1 MSSMLAIHLT
11 QFGEPEQSLKVVDVP
26 EPPAPAAGQAL
37 IQVEYAPLDHHDL
50 LLARGVYP
58 VRPELPSV
66 IGNEGAGTVL
76 AVGPGVT
83 RIRPGDTVLLPFGT
97 FAWSEQVL
105 AEAAKLTAVDRA
117 ISLEQAAMLTINPT
131 TAGLLVESRDLPAGS
146 WVVQNA
152 ANSGVGRSVIA
163 FAKERGLRTINI
175 VRREELVT
183 ELEALG
189 ADIVLIDSPDV
200 AVRVRAA
207 IGDDPVLLGLDGV
220 SGKATSLLLD
230 VLTDGALLL
239 IYGYMSGEP
248 FTPDR
253 NVLRAKNITTTKFWM
268 YQDEYLPRHP
278 DIGAESARL
287 VAAGKLTLPS
297 APVHQAKDFAE
308 ALAYLQKNGKVLLDF
323 NPHRE

>member
-1 MSSMLAIHLT
+1 MLAIHLT
-11 QFGEPEQSLKVVDVP
+11 QFGEPEQSLQVVDVP

-50 LLARGVYP
+50 LLAQGVYP

-83 RIRPGDTVLLPFGT
+83 HIRPGDTVLLPFGT

-105 AEAAKLTAVDRA
+105 AEAAKLTAVDRS
-117 ISLEQAAMLTINPT
+117 IGLEQAAMLTINPT

-163 FAKERGLRTINI
+163 FAKKRGLRTINI

-183 ELEALG
+183 ELAELG
-189 ADIVLIDSPDV
+189 ADIVLIDSADV
-200 AVRVRAA
+200 TVRVRAA
-207 IGDDPVLLGLDGV
+207 IGNDPVLLGLDGV

-230 VLTDGALLL
+230 VLTDGALLM

-248 FTPDR
+248 FTPDQ
-253 NVLRAKNITTTKFWM
+253 NLLKAKNITTTKFWM

-278 DIGAESARL
+278 DLGAESARL

-297 APVHQAKDFAE
+297 APVYQAKDFAE

>member
-1 MSSMLAIHLT
+1 MLAIHLT

>member
-1 MSSMLAIHLT
+1 MLAIHLT

-26 EPPAPAAGQAL
+26 QPPAPAAGQAL

-50 LLARGVYP
+50 LLAQGTYP

-76 AVGPGVT
+76 AVGPDVT
-83 RIRPGDTVLLPFGT
+83 HIRPVDRVLLPFGV

-105 AEAAKLTAVDRA
+105 AEAAQLTAVDNS

-183 ELEALG
+183 ELEELG
-189 ADIVLIDSPDV
+189 ADIVLIESPEV
-200 AVRVRAA
+200 ATRVRAT
-207 IGDDPVLLGLDGV
+207 IGNDPVLLGLDGV

-230 VLTDGALLL
+230 VLTEGALLV

-248 FTPDR
+248 FTPDQ
-253 NVLRAKNITTTKFWM
+253 NVLKAKNITTMEFWM
-268 YQDEYLPRHP
+268 YQDEHLPRHP
-278 DIGAESARL
+278 DLSAESARL
-287 VAAGKLTLPS
+287 VAEGKLTLPS
-297 APVHQAKDFAE
+297 APTYKAKDFFR
-308 ALAYLQKNGKVLLDF
+308 ALAYLRRNGKVLLDF
-323 NPHRE
+323 NPHRV

>member
-1 MSSMLAIHLT
+1 MST
-11 QFGEPEQSLKVVDVP
+11 
-26 EPPAPAAGQAL
+26 
-37 IQVEYAPLDHHDL
+37 
-50 LLARGVYP
+50 
-58 VRPELPSV
+58 
-66 IGNEGAGTVL
+66 
-76 AVGPGVT
+76 
-83 RIRPGDTVLLPFGT
+83 LPFGT

-105 AEAAKLTAVDRA
+105 AEAAKLTALDRA

-131 TAGLLVESRDLPAGS
+131 TAGLLVESRDLPAGA

-207 IGDDPVLLGLDGV
+207 TGDDPVLLGLDGV

-248 FTPDR
+248 FTPDQ
-253 NVLRAKNITTTKFWM
+253 NVLKAKNITTTKFWM

-278 DIGAESARL
+278 DLGAESARL
-287 VAAGKLTLPS
+287 VAAGKLRLPS
-297 APVHQAKDFAE
+297 APVYQAKDFAMSCDFRAISGCQRGRTE
-308 ALAYLQKNGKVLLDF
+308 AAEGSRAWQVQHSVRRSSPRRPIGPPRRGRLATSDTPSRV
-323 NPHRE
+323 HRHAISGIWHLHGASFLCTPL

>member
-1 MSSMLAIHLT
+1 
-11 QFGEPEQSLKVVDVP
+11 
-26 EPPAPAAGQAL
+26 
-37 IQVEYAPLDHHDL
+37 
-50 LLARGVYP
+50 
-58 VRPELPSV
+58 
-66 IGNEGAGTVL
+66 
-76 AVGPGVT
+76 
-83 RIRPGDTVLLPFGT
+83 
-97 FAWSEQVL
+97 
-105 AEAAKLTAVDRA
+105 
-117 ISLEQAAMLTINPT
+117 MLTINPT

-163 FAKERGLRTINI
+163 FAKKRGLRTINI

-183 ELEALG
+183 ELEELG

-230 VLTDGALLL
+230 VLTEGALLV

-253 NVLRAKNITTTKFWM
+253 DALKAKNITTTEFWM

-278 DIGAESARL
+278 DLGAESARL

-297 APVHQAKDFAE
+297 APVYEAKDCTE
-308 ALAYLQKNGKVLLDF
+308 ALAFGEKNGKVLLDF
-323 NPHRE
+323 NPHRG